1 MNSIRI
7 CTAAVKVKIKKTG
20 QELIIPCHRH
30 ADGFYCMKLF
40 GYRPDDYTILG
51 TGFLDQHRNYY
62 DRYEAYKIAV
72 SAGQIY
78 PSVEANH
85 ELYSEDLW

>member
-1 MNSIRI
+1 MI
-7 CTAAVKVKIKKTG
+7 TAAAVKVQIKATG

-40 GYRPDDYTILG
+40 GYKPGDYTILG
-51 TGFLDQHRNYY
+51 TGFLDEHRNYY
-62 DRYEAYKIAV
+62 NRMEAYGIAV
-72 SAGQIY
+72 NSGQLI
-78 PSVEANH
+78 PSIHDNH